1 MSLLIRKFKAGDDC
15 KIIREN
21 SVYKGRRVIFQ
32 DYFIDY
38 NGNVKV
44 HVALRG
50 ENNPSKR
57 NQSLFESDIEKI

>member
-1 MSLLIRKFKAGDDC
+1 MGLLIRKFKNGDEC

-21 SVYKGRRVIFQ
+21 SIYKGRKVIFQ
-32 DYFIDY
+32 DYFINYD
-38 NGNVKV
+38 GNEKV